1 MESGTI
7 LYEVLATVR
16 DEIRASWELYM
27 QTEHIPEVIEAGDFR
42 GAVLERAEGGHYR
55 IGYYAADRGALK
67 RYLEDAAPAMRAASQ
82 KRFPDGVTLE
92 RAQWEVV
99 GRW

>member
-27 QTEHIPEVIEAGDFR
+27 QSEHIPEVIEAGGFR
-42 GAVLERAEGGHYR
+42 GAVLERADGGHYR
-55 IGYYAADRGALK
+55 IGYHAADRAALQ
-67 RYLEDAAPAMRAASQ
+67 RYLDEAAPAMRAASQ
-82 KRFPDGVTLE
+82 KRFPEGVTLE

-99 GRW
+99 RTW